1 MTQRLFH
8 PSYVNV
14 KVVLENYQAATHW
27 PRGTLNAL
35 LPVGL
40 GTAHGTSCPSCITA
54 LAEFWALSPL
64 LTSIWSFKGIES
76 TNKKKHVTT
85 QCPSLYHQDSSV
97 SCAGSEAT
105 AIEKS
110 HWLSER
116 AKNMYEIVRTWK
128 WILVAVQITA
138 GPEGSPSR
146 SLDRKINIVTCCEI
160 RPNNTAVFY
169 LFNAKGQARD
179 VCKLS
184 GSLNIRSP
192 AYHMYNHGHIIY
204 RHYKNS

>member
-1 MTQRLFH
+1 MTRQCESCAWKLSSSHTLASWHSECTSSSRAWDCSRDFMPFLYSSSGGILSFIPSLNLDMKFQRH
-8 PSYVNV
+8 
-14 KVVLENYQAATHW
+14 
-27 PRGTLNAL
+27 R
-35 LPVGL
+35 
-40 GTAHGTSCPSCITA
+40 I
-54 LAEFWALSPL
+54 
-64 LTSIWSFKGIES
+64 
-76 TNKKKHVTT
+76 NKQKKHVTT